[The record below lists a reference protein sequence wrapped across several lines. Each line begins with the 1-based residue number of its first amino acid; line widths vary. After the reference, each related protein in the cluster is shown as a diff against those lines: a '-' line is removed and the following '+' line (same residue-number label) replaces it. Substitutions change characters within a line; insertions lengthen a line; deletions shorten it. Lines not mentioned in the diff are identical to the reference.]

1 MWCETPRPGKPP
13 RRQNLRRAMPHN
25 LRPMSRTREAQ
36 VKHLQISQRD
46 IVVLSGKRTAF
57 GKMSGGLSTLSATD
71 LAVHSA
77 TAALAAA
84 AINPDDIDHV
94 IYGNVLQ
101 TSADAIYLARHVGLR
116 AGVPIRVPALTVN
129 RLCGSGFQ
137 SVINGAEQILTGQA
151 KAVLVGGTESMS
163 QAPHVT
169 RGLRKG
175 VRFGKS
181 PELTDSL
188 WECLTDSFTG
198 MPMAMTAEKLGE
210 RYDITREQADAY
222 ALLSQQRWA
231 AAQETGFFA
240 NEIAPIE
247 ITGRRGTTTVAV
259 DEHPRSTSAEG
270 LAKLP
275 TSFNKDGL
283 VTAGNA
289 SGICDGA
296 ASLVLAEATW
306 AEQRGLQ
313 PIARLVG
320 WGVSGCDPTVMG
332 IGPVPAAQRAF
343 EHTGLGLDE
352 MALVE
357 VNEAFAPQ
365 YLAVE
370 AELGLDRSITNVNGG
385 AIALGH
391 PLGASGARITA
402 TLIHELRRRKERFG
416 LGSACIGG
424 GQGIAVIVEAL

>member
-1 MWCETPRPGKPP
+1 MNK
-13 RRQNLRRAMPHN
+13 LAVA
-25 LRPMSRTREAQ
+25 S
-36 VKHLQISQRD
+36 RD
-46 IVVLSGKRTAF
+46 IVVLSAVRTPF
-57 GKMSGGLSTLSATD
+57 GTMSGALKSLTATD
-71 LAVHSA
+71 LAVPSA
-77 TAALAAA
+77 IA
-84 AINPDDIDHV
+84 AIARAGIAPEDVDHV

-101 TSADAIYLARHVGLR
+101 TSNDAIYLARHIGLR
-116 AGVPIRVPALTVN
+116 AGVPQTTPAITLN

-137 SVINGAEQILTGQA
+137 AVVSGAEQILTGQA
-151 KAVLVGGTESMS
+151 NVVLVGGTESMS

-169 RGLRKG
+169 YGLRDG
-175 VRFGKS
+175 GARFGQPPKTQDLLW
-181 PELTDSL
+181 EALTD
-188 WECLTDSFTG
+188 TMTG

-210 RYDITREQADAY
+210 QHGISRADCDAF
-222 ALLSQQRWA
+222 AQLSQERWA
-231 AAQETGFFA
+231 AADAAGRFA
-240 NEIAPIE
+240 DEL
-247 ITGRRGTTTVAV
+247 VAV
-259 DEHPRSTSAEG
+259 DVATKKGSVRVERDEHPRASTPEG

-275 TSFNKDGL
+275 PVFKKDGL

-296 ASLVLAEATW
+296 ASLILADAAW
-306 AEQRGLQ
+306 AAEKGLT

-320 WGVSGCDPTVMG
+320 WGVAGCDPTIMG

-343 EHTGLGLDE
+343 ATTGLSVADMDLC
-352 MALVE
+352 E

-370 AELGLDRSITNVNGG
+370 KVLGLDRAKTNVNGG

-391 PLGASGARITA
+391 PLGASGARITG
-402 TLIHELRRRKERFG
+402 TLIHELRRRKAKYG